1 MKKISIITIVLL
13 SIITIG
19 CGARA
24 QENLPVINSDKKG
37 VIHITY
43 ADFITKIA
51 DLKASPD
58 KWHYLGDK
66 PAIIDFYADWCGYC
80 KKLSPILEELAIEYK
95 DQIYIYKVN
104 TDMERDIA
112 KAFGVRAL
120 PTLLFIPMEGEL
132 QVAQG
137 AIPKEDLKRAIETVL
152 LSKDLNK
159 NIVE

>member
-1 MKKISIITIVLL
+1 MKKITVLTIILGLAVTF
-13 SIITIG
+13 G

-24 QENLPVINSDKKG
+24 QDGSNSSKSDKKE

-43 ADFITKIA
+43 SDFITKVA
-51 DLKASPD
+51 NLKASPD
-58 KWHYLGDK
+58 EWHYLGDK

-80 KKLSPILEELAIEYK
+80 KKLSPILEELAKEYK
-95 DQIYIYKVN
+95 GEIYIYKVN
-104 TDMERDIA
+104 TDIERDIA
-112 KAFGVRAL
+112 KAFGIRAL

-152 LSKDLNK
+152 LVKKNK
-159 NIVE
+159 